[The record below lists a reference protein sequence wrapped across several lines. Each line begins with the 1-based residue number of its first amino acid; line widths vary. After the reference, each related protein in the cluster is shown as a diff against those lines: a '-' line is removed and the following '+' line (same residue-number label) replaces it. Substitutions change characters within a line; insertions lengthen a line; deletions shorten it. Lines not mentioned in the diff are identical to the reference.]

1 VSARKLSE
9 SLRATGCMAV
19 AIHEP
24 NYTNASAGTGT
35 QFRCRRQPPD
45 TAQAPLRMTARGT
58 LQGRYGAVFGNL
70 AK

>member
-1 VSARKLSE
+1 MSARKLSE

-24 NYTNASAGTGT
+24 DYPTP
-35 QFRCRRQPPD
+35 QFRRRRQPPD
-45 TAQAPLRMTARGT
+45 TAQAPLRMTGQGAFSGA